1 MSQLK
6 ERRHRRVQA
15 LQLRFVTFCVW
26 LIVGTASC
34 QQSDPT
40 DRPASLPNP
49 VGQGWPSVGMAWV
62 IFPSDTVLA
71 EVASDAESR
80 YRGLRFRQSLPE
92 GTGMVFLF
100 VQPAPQAFTMA
111 DTYVPLDIAFV
122 RTDMTIGEIIPMM
135 PSVEGPYETSVEAL
149 LAIEVPQGWF
159 AAHGI
164 GVGTS
169 VELELGGTPS
179 DSR

>member
-1 MSQLK
+1 MQTRQS
-6 ERRHRRVQA
+6 
-15 LQLRFVTFCVW
+15 RFLTIW
-26 LIVGTASC
+26 LLLVLGTASC
-34 QQSDPT
+34 RQSGPN
-40 DRPASLPNP
+40 DRLDSPPSP
-49 VGQGWPSVGMAWV
+49 VAQAWPPVGMAWV

-100 VQPAPQAFTMA
+100 DQPAPQAFTMA
-111 DTYVPLDIAFV
+111 DTYLPLDIAFV
-122 RTDMTIGEIIPMM
+122 RADMTIGEIISMM
-135 PSVEGPYETSVEAL
+135 PLVEGPYETSLEAL

-159 AAHGI
+159 GAHGV

-169 VELELGGTPS
+169 VELKLGGTPS
-179 DSR
+179 GSRSPRR

>member
-1 MSQLK
+1 M
-6 ERRHRRVQA
+6 QA
-15 LQLRFVTFCVW
+15 LHLRFVMFWV
-26 LIVGTASC
+26 LLLVSTAGC
-34 QQSDPT
+34 RQSGPN
-40 DRPASLPNP
+40 DRPDSLANT
-49 VGQGWPSVGMAWV
+49 VAQGWPPVGMAWV

-71 EVASDAESR
+71 EIASDAESR

-100 VQPAPQAFTMA
+100 DRPAPQGFTMA

-135 PSVEGPYETSVEAL
+135 PLVEGPYETSVEAL

-159 AAHGI
+159 AAHGV

-179 DSR
+179 SQR